1 MGYYIRH
8 LFEWAYWSMTPILY
22 SFRRCP
28 YAIRTRM
35 SLRYASI
42 TVELR
47 EVFLANKPE
56 AMLMLSAKG
65 TVPVLQLDSQ
75 VLDESL
81 DIMYWALRQADREQ
95 WLRPELEA
103 ETLALITEN
112 DGSFKTHLD
121 HYKYWD
127 RYPTQTQEHY
137 RQQAERFLSKLEG
150 LLANRPFLL
159 TESATLADI
168 AIFPFIRQFAFVDK
182 GWFDQ
187 SSYTGLQQWLDY
199 FLNSP
204 IFVGS
209 MERYSPW
216 QSGDTAKFF
225 PA

>member
-8 LFEWAYWSMTPILY
+8 LFERAYWSMTPILY

-150 LLANRPFLL
+150 LWRTDLFCLL
-159 TESATLADI
+159 RVRHLPILLYSHLYASLPLSIKAGSINPATLGFSSGWT
-168 AIFPFIRQFAFVDK
+168 IF
-182 GWFDQ
+182 
-187 SSYTGLQQWLDY
+187 
-199 FLNSP
+199 
-204 IFVGS
+204 
-209 MERYSPW
+209 
-216 QSGDTAKFF
+216 
-225 PA
+225 

>member
-1 MGYYIRH
+1 
-8 LFEWAYWSMTPILY
+8 
-22 SFRRCP
+22 
-28 YAIRTRM
+28 M

-112 DGSFKTHLD
+112 DGSFKTAS
-121 HYKYWD
+121 
-127 RYPTQTQEHY
+127 R
-137 RQQAERFLSKLEG
+137 RQAQLWQYVKDMFSHIYETPGFSPRA
-150 LLANRPFLL
+150 ANTCNR
-159 TESATLADI
+159 
-168 AIFPFIRQFAFVDK
+168 
-182 GWFDQ
+182 
-187 SSYTGLQQWLDY
+187 
-199 FLNSP
+199 
-204 IFVGS
+204 
-209 MERYSPW
+209 M
-216 QSGDTAKFF
+216 
-225 PA
+225 